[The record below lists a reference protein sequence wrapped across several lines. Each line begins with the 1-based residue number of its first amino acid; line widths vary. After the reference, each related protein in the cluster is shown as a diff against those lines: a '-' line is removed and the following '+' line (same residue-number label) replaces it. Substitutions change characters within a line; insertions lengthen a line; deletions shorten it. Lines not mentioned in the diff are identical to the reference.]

1 MTRLRRAAVCSTLL
15 LASLGL
21 SLGAAASER
30 KFAYTYESGVLAPGE
45 LELEPWT
52 TLRLGKA
59 DYYRRFDTRLEL
71 EGGLTDWLQTSLYLN
86 LTANAGGPAGKRT
99 SEFEFDGISS
109 EWKLKL
115 TDPVADEIGSALYLE
130 LTLNGFETEVEGKL
144 ILDKRIG
151 GWIAGLNLVAE
162 QVWNTSTEGASSV
175 QTETWLELDAGLARP
190 LGHTWSVALE
200 ARLVSLLGDGGSTV
214 LFAGPTVSW
223 AGPRFW
229 ATFAIQPQLG
239 ALSGSTN
246 GGLDLVNHER
256 AEVRLLVGAHL

>member
-1 MTRLRRAAVCSTLL
+1 MTRLRPALL
-15 LASLGL
+15 LHLTASLL
-21 SLGAAASER
+21 WLASSGAAASER

-71 EGGLTDWLQTSLYLN
+71 EGGLTDRLQTSLYLN
-86 LTANAGGPAGKRT
+86 LSAKAGGRAGERS

-115 TDPVADEIGSALYLE
+115 SDPVADEVGSALYLE
-130 LTLNGFETEVEGKL
+130 LTVNGFETEVEGKL

-151 GWIAGLNLVAE
+151 GWIAGLNLVTE
-162 QVWNTSTEGASSV
+162 QVWNTEGASL

-190 LGHTWSVALE
+190 LSHSWSVALE

-239 ALSGSTN
+239 ALSGATT
-246 GGLDLVNHER
+246 GGLDLENHER
-256 AEVRLLVGAHL
+256 AQVRLLIGAHL